1 LGEIPAV
8 GGTLAATTFVAT
20 IPTGR
25 GVRDTARRGVIARRI
40 LANRQRLVDMQYLY
54 LEVDADRPEHV
65 REEQWRISGRVEA
78 LSGLEYASFLD
89 RLEREVDEFLQADDA
104 ARRLRV
110 KPEVSGG
117 VFLVSMAQKQLM
129 IDLQNSFLLAF
140 LLIVVAMMVL
150 TRNPVAGLISM
161 VPNVFPALLIF
172 GVIGWLDV
180 AVDIGTMMTASVA
193 MGIAVD
199 DTSHFLTWFRRGVDQ
214 GMTRTEA
221 IRHAFHHCATPMLQ
235 TSLICGLGMLVF
247 VVSPFTPVA
256 RFACLMFVL
265 LFAALVGDVIL
276 LPAILASPAGRLVV
290 SLRRK

>member
-1 LGEIPAV
+1 M
-8 GGTLAATTFVAT
+8 
-20 IPTGR
+20 
-25 GVRDTARRGVIARRI
+25 IARRI
-40 LANRQRLVDMQYLY
+40 LANRQRLVNVQYLF
-54 LEVDADRPEHV
+54 LEYDADQPAQV

-89 RLEREVDEFLQADDA
+89 DLEREVHEFLQGDET
-104 ARRLRV
+104 ARRLQV
-110 KPEVSGG
+110 VPEVSGG
-117 VFLVSMAQKQLM
+117 VFLVSMAQKQLL

-140 LLIVVAMMVL
+140 ILIAVAMMVL
-150 TRNPVAGLISM
+150 TRNPVAGLIAM

-172 GVIGWLDV
+172 GTIGWLDV

-193 MGIAVD
+193 LGIAVD

-214 GMTRTEA
+214 GLSRLEA
-221 IRHAFHHCATPMLQ
+221 IRNAFRHCATPMLQ

-265 LFAALVGDVIL
+265 LFAAFVGDVIL